1 MGSDEEDQVMHEIPI
16 FLSQKLSPNLHLFQ
30 YPVTDRIAVPESALN
45 KGHKINARWKPLSKR
60 FELEMPLDDRL
71 DVYDPEKGEEFAE
84 GARLQLEKETP
95 TPTGST
101 AAARKK
107 EDRRKE
113 KERDERKRAGLEG
126 NDGPKKALQSMKLKS
141 EVVPDQTTY
150 MAGSMRDGNLYLH
163 PINLQ
168 LQLRPNLDYLDALD
182 ERNRDEKRRERAG
195 GEDSEEEAEAGPG
208 AAPKKEEGKTIS
220 VTHKKTE
227 GESKYG
233 AASSSSALR
242 QEFLQ
247 RMQSEVEEPWVK
259 LGWSEMESDKAQN
272 VLDGLFDVPSEV
284 LECTTKPLDFLNEA
298 SIGA

>member
-1 MGSDEEDQVMHEIPI
+1 
-16 FLSQKLSPNLHLFQ
+16 
-30 YPVTDRIAVPESALN
+30 
-45 KGHKINARWKPLSKR
+45 
-60 FELEMPLDDRL
+60 MPLDDRL

-150 MAGSMRDGNLYLH
+150 MAGSMRDGELFLSFIFPSLLPFFVSKHSRDRVLTPTTFYLHSILPGNLYLH

-220 VTHKKTE
+220 VRTPRPFRFRLRVFSTSFLVPF
-227 GESKYG
+227 ES
-233 AASSSSALR
+233 S
-242 QEFLQ
+242 
-247 RMQSEVEEPWVK
+247 P
-259 LGWSEMESDKAQN
+259 
-272 VLDGLFDVPSEV
+272 
-284 LECTTKPLDFLNEA
+284 
-298 SIGA
+298 